1 MNPVIVLIP
10 GAWLTHPFYEPF
22 LRAINLAGYSTHYA
36 KYPSLDPPSPFNVAC
51 EADTEAL
58 TSSIRPLVEDEGK
71 DIVLVM
77 HSYAGMPGAAAAT
90 GLARSQRVKE
100 GKLGGIIGLVFIAAF
115 LVPEGMSC
123 SGLQGGNLPSWILL
137 DKV

>member
-1 MNPVIVLIP
+1 
-10 GAWLTHPFYEPF
+10 
-22 LRAINLAGYSTHYA
+22 
-36 KYPSLDPPSPFNVAC
+36 
-51 EADTEAL
+51 
-58 TSSIRPLVEDEGK
+58 
-71 DIVLVM
+71 M
-77 HSYAGMPGAAAAT
+77 HSYAGIPGAAAAT